1 MSLFTVP
8 ENGNGINLMHSHS
21 WVLVLFLF
29 IVILIFTVVSLII
42 QRFILRK
49 VRAEITVFTVSVRTV
64 IIFMILTVVVPSPS
78 MRSEYKSCWTLVV
91 CRCCDIHVD
100 DVAKIAENIVQEI
113 KMFTKLMKILLHD
126 LELLIQSVWYEIQC
140 ILLNPTIISLTFLT
154 SAWIILS
161 VLIRILSSSLLRSSI
176 CLLSSI
182 LLLRLVS
189 GLISHRLL

>member
-1 MSLFTVP
+1 ML
-8 ENGNGINLMHSHS
+8 SHS

-42 QRFILRK
+42 QRFIFWK
-49 VRAEITVFTVSVRTV
+49 VRAEITILTVSVRTV
-64 IIFMILTVVVPSPS
+64 IIFMILSVVVPSPS

-91 CRCCDIHVD
+91 RRCCDIHVD
-100 DVAKIAENIVQEI
+100 DVAKITENIVQKI
-113 KMFTKLMKILLHD
+113 KMFIHD

-154 SAWIILS
+154 PAWIILS
-161 VLIRILSSSLLRSSI
+161 VLIRILSSSLFRSSI

-182 LLLRLVS
+182 LMLRLVS
-189 GLISHRLL
+189 RLISQRLL

>member
-1 MSLFTVP
+1 ML
-8 ENGNGINLMHSHS
+8 SHS

-42 QRFILRK
+42 QRFIFWK
-49 VRAEITVFTVSVRTV
+49 VRAEITVLTVSVRTV
-64 IIFMILTVVVPSPS
+64 IIFMVLSVVVPSPS

-91 CRCCDIHVD
+91 RRCCDIHVD
-100 DVAKIAENIVQEI
+100 DVAKITENIVQKI
-113 KMFTKLMKILLHD
+113 KMFTKLVKILLHD

-154 SAWIILS
+154 PAWIILS
-161 VLIRILSSSLLRSSI
+161 VLIRILSSSLFRSSI

-189 GLISHRLL
+189 RLISQRLL